1 VEKWLKVGTSQIRLD
16 LKYLTH
22 RWQKAIEDVLI
33 RVRDQMKTMTAS

>member
-33 RVRDQMKTMTAS
+33 RVRDQMKTITAS